1 MCGRFSLYETPER
14 VASVFGVDEV
24 AEGRPE
30 ARFNVAPSQQI
41 FTVVC
46 SRDGERR
53 RLGTLRWGLVPSWA
67 KDPAVGYKM
76 INARAETVASA
87 PAFRRAFERR
97 RCLVPANGFYEWW
110 HDPSGRRRR
119 GRPFFARPSAD
130 GLLAIGGVWEV
141 WHGPGDEV
149 LRTVAIVTT
158 MANPDVA
165 DVHDRMPVIVDREDW
180 DLWLAPEGLEPAEA
194 GRLLRPAAAGRLQV
208 AEVADL
214 VNDPKRDGPE
224 LLEPLTAADSL
235 SCPPTTRPAG
245 SR

>member
-1 MCGRFSLYETPER
+1 VCGRFSLYESTER
-14 VASVFGVDEV
+14 VASAFAVDEV
-24 AEGRPE
+24 ADGRPE

-41 FTVVC
+41 FSVVC

-87 PAFRRAFERR
+87 PAYRRAFERR
-97 RCLVPANGFYEWW
+97 RCLVPANGFFEWW
-110 HDPSGRRRR
+110 HDPEAKRRR
-119 GRPFFARPSAD
+119 GRPFFARPAGGD
-130 GLLAIGGVWEV
+130 LLALGGVWEV

-158 MANPDVA
+158 IANPDVSP
-165 DVHDRMPVIVDREDW
+165 VHDRMPVIVDPADW
-180 DLWLAPEGLEPAEA
+180 GTWLAPEALDPAEA
-194 GRLLRPAAAGRLQV
+194 GRLLRPAGAGRLEL

-224 LLEPLTAADSL
+224 LLDALP
-235 SCPPTTRPAG
+235 PAG
-245 SR
+245 